1 MDRSVF
7 KFRDQPVV
15 IKRSKLPTPII
26 SYIEAE
32 KKWRLEE
39 AYAYISGDH
48 QISVPSKFKFDL
60 ASVPR
65 IFWCLI
71 APFELSI
78 AAPLIHDFLYDYR
91 GDPPAGSIEPP
102 TIFNRRD
109 SDSIFREI
117 MQKEGVA
124 GWRRFCA
131 YWAVRGFGWIPWI
144 FGVKP

>member
-7 KFRDQPVV
+7 KFRDQPVM
-15 IKRSKLPTPII
+15 IKRSKLPAPVI
-26 SYIEAE
+26 SFIETE

-39 AYAYISGDH
+39 PYGYAASEHLIT
-48 QISVPSKFKFDL
+48 VPAKFKFDL

-65 IFWCLI
+65 LFWCLI

-91 GDPPAGSIEPP
+91 GDPPAGSIAPP
-102 TIFNRRD
+102 KVYCRREAD
-109 SDSIFREI
+109 RIFREI

-131 YWAVRGFGWIPWI
+131 YWAVRMFGWIPWI
-144 FGVKP
+144 F